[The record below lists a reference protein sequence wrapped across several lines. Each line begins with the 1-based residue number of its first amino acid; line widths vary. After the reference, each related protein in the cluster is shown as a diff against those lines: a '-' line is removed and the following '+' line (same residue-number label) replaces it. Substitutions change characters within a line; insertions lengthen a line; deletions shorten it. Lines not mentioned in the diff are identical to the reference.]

1 MTLTVTI
8 HHANGTVEKVQPPA
22 PIVAQLMRY
31 MRLAAQAP
39 HLSRRERDVI
49 AGLAN
54 GLSYK
59 QIAGELDI
67 AVDTVR
73 TYVRTLYR
81 KLGVNCVQEAVA
93 TALRIGIVH

>member
-8 HHANGTVEKVQPPA
+8 EHANGTVEQVQPPA
-22 PIVAQLMRY
+22 HIEAQLMRY
-31 MRLAAQAP
+31 MELAAQAP
-39 HLSRRERDVI
+39 HLSPRERDVI
-49 AGLAN
+49 AGLAD

-59 QIAGELDI
+59 QIAYEHDI
-67 AVDTVR
+67 SVDTVR

-93 TALRIGIVH
+93 TALRTGLVH